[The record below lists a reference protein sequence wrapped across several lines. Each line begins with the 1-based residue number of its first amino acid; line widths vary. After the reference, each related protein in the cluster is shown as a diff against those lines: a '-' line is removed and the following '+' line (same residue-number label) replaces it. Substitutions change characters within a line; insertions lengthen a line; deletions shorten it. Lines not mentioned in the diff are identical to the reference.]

1 MPIILYIYIILYRYN
16 INACFNYI
24 LVRLVSSFLFSSL
37 EGQVHERLLT
47 SINLSEFLYNSLNR
61 YTI

>member
-1 MPIILYIYIILYRYN
+1 M
-16 INACFNYI
+16 NACFNYI
-24 LVRLVSSFLFSSL
+24 LVRLVSSFLFSPL
-37 EGQVHERLLT
+37 EGQLHERVLP

>member
-1 MPIILYIYIILYRYN
+1 M
-16 INACFNYI
+16 NACFNYI
-24 LVRLVSSFLFSSL
+24 LVRLVSSFLFSPL
-37 EGQVHERLLT
+37 EGQLHERVPP